1 MNRKLK
7 EAKMPYFKLHFSFFF
22 FLSLSVYSSTDVRK
36 QDAKFCDIFYF
47 IYVVSW
53 S

>member
-1 MNRKLK
+1 MELNYEKNGKNL
-7 EAKMPYFKLHFSFFF
+7 
-22 FLSLSVYSSTDVRK
+22 SSTDVRK